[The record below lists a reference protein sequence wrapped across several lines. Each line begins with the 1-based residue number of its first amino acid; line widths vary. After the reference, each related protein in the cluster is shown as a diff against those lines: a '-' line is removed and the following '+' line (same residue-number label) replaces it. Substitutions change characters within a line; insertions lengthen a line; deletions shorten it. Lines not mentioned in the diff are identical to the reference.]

1 MRGGRGQTFGTV
13 SKGGPLRARAGET
26 DPVRIV
32 VEAGR
37 SVGQEYRGSRPNVL
51 QAEPQG
57 EATRQISSRS
67 EQRGEGRPREGDVP
81 ILRGGRGAG
90 RDESE
95 IFLPGGEN
103 EVQRSRDTDQDSVEG
118 SSDGGEFEG
127 QQRGRALRQV
137 VDEEETLFE
146 IIVANPFDS
155 LPFGVFS
162 IYTNFIRNDTI
173 SSKAGLSQRRA
184 PTAKKKNADPRFLK
198 ILFQIYNR
206 KEQSRR
212 VLERIDTDRFRPE
225 FRLSRWVVALRES
238 RCLERYFFFFFF
250 FFFVHPGLCSIRRL
264 ESREEC
270 ASLVARCERKA
281 TSRKRFNVFATICF
295 VDFFPLFIVFSVPFL
310 FFFFFVRDSSSSPRA
325 CSNERDSTSR
335 NKECVE
341 STDEEEEGE
350 REREREKRGNRR
362 NR

>member
-1 MRGGRGQTFGTV
+1 MECEFERRGQNAVDLSFDPHRATLRGGRGQTFGTV

-118 SSDGGEFEG
+118 SSHGGEFEG

-155 LPFGVFS
+155 LPFGAFS

-198 ILFQIYNR
+198 ILFQIYNG
-206 KEQSRR
+206 KEQSR

-225 FRLSRWVVALRES
+225 FRSSR
-238 RCLERYFFFFFF
+238 
-250 FFFVHPGLCSIRRL
+250 
-264 ESREEC
+264 
-270 ASLVARCERKA
+270 
-281 TSRKRFNVFATICF
+281 
-295 VDFFPLFIVFSVPFL
+295 
-310 FFFFFVRDSSSSPRA
+310 
-325 CSNERDSTSR
+325 
-335 NKECVE
+335 
-341 STDEEEEGE
+341 
-350 REREREKRGNRR
+350 
-362 NR
+362 